1 MSRKDDIEK
10 LIVNQERRLQKRK
23 EQQALFGLDA
33 PPHILTE
40 IEDIEAEI
48 KKLQTELEALEDSDI
63 NEEPHGVY
71 GEPQRARN
79 LMTNDE
85 QFSGVTIGKVTGG
98 IHGSIIAGRD
108 VTNATITMGGQ
119 PTPADKEPTVAEL
132 QQLLAEIQQGLAEII
147 AQQDVL
153 KEISSAAPFTAQGAE
168 QSVKDVAKEV
178 EETAEVGPEEAK
190 SMQESLTE
198 ATTLLSGIL
207 DGAKTAAEKAVEV
220 GKAVQPIA
228 DKLAPLVEKVAV
240 AAFWVA
246 KLWLMGVK

>member
-1 MSRKDDIEK
+1 MPRKDDIK
-10 LIVNQERRLQKRK
+10 RLMANQERRLQKRK

-33 PPHILTE
+33 PPHVLTE

-63 NEEPHGVY
+63 NEEPHGVF

-79 LMTNDE
+79 LMTNDK
-85 QFSGVTIGKVTGG
+85 QFSGVTIGDVTGG

-108 VTNATITMGGQ
+108 VINATITISGQ
-119 PTPADKEPTVAEL
+119 PIPADKEPTVDEL
-132 QQLLAEIQQGLAEII
+132 KQLLAEIQQELAEIA
-147 AQQDVL
+147 AQQDAL

-168 QSVKDVAKEV
+168 QSVRDVAKKV

-190 SMQESLTE
+190 SMQESLKE
-198 ATTLLSGIL
+198 ATGLLGGIL
-207 DGAKTAAEKAVEV
+207 DGAKTVAEKAVEV

-228 DKLAPLVEKVAV
+228 DKLPPLVEKVAV
-240 AAFWVA
+240 AAFWVGR
-246 KLWLMGVK
+246 LWLMG